1 MLIIALMSL
10 WLKCNVSHTVNFASD
25 RLFDVMIYL
34 IWDHADGDH
43 EDEPHADEV
52 EELAQAL
59 GQLDLYMVS
68 LEMPNVFTFLE
79 FLV

>member
-1 MLIIALMSL
+1 MG
-10 WLKCNVSHTVNFASD
+10 
-25 RLFDVMIYL
+25 VMIHL
-34 IWDHADGDH
+34 IWAHADGDH

-52 EELAQAL
+52 EELAQAI

-68 LEMPNVFTFLE
+68 LEMPDVFSFLE